1 MSKTATGFKSHI
13 YAWSGSY
20 IVISWGKKKKKP
32 TDFFALLYV
41 KLNLN
46 NKHCSK
52 NLIGLCTDI
61 LFIPEV
67 MKMAN
72 WKWGTKF

>member
-20 IVISWGKKKKKP
+20 FVISRGKKKKKSQQI
-32 TDFFALLYV
+32 FFALLYV
-41 KLNLN
+41 NLNLN

-52 NLIGLCTDI
+52 NLIGLCRDI

-67 MKMAN
+67 IKMA
-72 WKWGTKF
+72 